1 MCLCVQWEIAEV
13 PNDSPKTT
21 KRGKTNHPKA
31 VSPQKMSERHA
42 ASVQNPSVSSRSGTI
57 STTVSTFRI
66 ASADIYLC
74 FIVWCTGSLFC
85 RSLKS

>member
-1 MCLCVQWEIAEV
+1 MQWEIAEV

-57 STTVSTFRI
+57 STFLLLFLLSELHQQAFTCVSLYG
-66 ASADIYLC
+66 AQGLC
-74 FIVWCTGSLFC
+74 SVGP
-85 RSLKS
+85 